1 MGPGHEKPDNS
12 YRGEG
17 KVIDNTARFP
27 KSDGLGEEGA
37 KRSKW
42 RLGRSG

>member
-1 MGPGHEKPDNS
+1 VGPSRYKPDNNDD
-12 YRGEG
+12 GEG

-37 KRSKW
+37 K
-42 RLGRSG
+42 